1 MTNSTPPNIIEARA
15 KCTAKVIDNHG
26 IITTESCVTKK
37 PLIDRGG
44 SSDGE
49 RDYYECPD
57 CGKQIT
63 IDYRE
68 N

>member
-1 MTNSTPPNIIEARA
+1 MSTTEKPDPKNCR
-15 KCTAKVIDNHG
+15 AKVICDG
-26 IITTESCVTKK
+26 GRITTKSCTTGG
-37 PLIDRGG
+37 PLIDRGE